1 MICNIKPSECIIALV
16 MPLLH
21 PLILEYLDV
30 RLSNAPVIWIGC
42 MNFQKMNV
50 VYCTNDKNIHVTTF

>member
-1 MICNIKPSECIIALV
+1 MICNINPSECIIALV

-21 PLILEYLDV
+21 PLILEYLDD
-30 RLSNAPVIWIGC
+30 APVIWIGC

>member
-1 MICNIKPSECIIALV
+1 MICNINPSECIIALV

-30 RLSNAPVIWIGC
+30 VR
-42 MNFQKMNV
+42 NV